1 MLDKTGQSDKFYT
14 AFGGGGWFWFFFFH
28 METID
33 WGQRKTP
40 KQNGDYWGRGKE
52 WEHTRR

>member
-14 AFGGGGWFWFFFFH
+14 AFVGVLVVFFFH
-28 METID
+28 METTD

-40 KQNGDYWGRGKE
+40 KQNRDYWGRGKE
-52 WEHTRR
+52 WKHTRR

>member
-14 AFGGGGWFWFFFFH
+14 AFVGFGYFFH
-28 METID
+28 METTD
-33 WGQRKTP
+33 RGQRKTQ
-40 KQNGDYWGRGKE
+40 KQNGDNWGRGKE